1 MYVVVN
7 WFGEVYLGEYIRIMC
22 MLISV
27 VFVFIICQFFIVIM
41 MCYII
46 YLEFFGMEL
55 IYIENNYCKIVGNVV
70 NIFILL
76 NVVVNFILYFVMS
89 MKFRKVFQ

>member
-1 MYVVVN
+1 M
-7 WFGEVYLGEYIRIMC
+7 I
-22 MLISV
+22 
-27 VFVFIICQFFIVIM
+27 
-41 MCYII
+41 CYII

-55 IYIENNYCKIVGNVV
+55 IYIGNNYCKIVGNVV

-89 MKFRKVFQ
+89 MKFRKVF